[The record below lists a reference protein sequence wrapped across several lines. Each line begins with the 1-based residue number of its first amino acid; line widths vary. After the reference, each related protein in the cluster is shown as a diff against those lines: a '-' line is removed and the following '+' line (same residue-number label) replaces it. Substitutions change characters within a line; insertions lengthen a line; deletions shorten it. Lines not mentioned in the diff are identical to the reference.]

1 MDCYGIAML
10 KILMIGA
17 FGGAGAILRHFVS
30 VWSLHWFGSGFP
42 VGTLIV
48 NVAGCF
54 LLGTLYELSQS
65 TEFVSTEWRQAVG
78 VGFLGGL
85 TTFSTFGYET
95 HAHLQNSL
103 WRHAATN
110 VVLNVALGLLAVWA
124 GISLARFFATQV

>member
-1 MDCYGIAML
+1 ML

-48 NVAGCF
+48 NVTGCF

-65 TEFVSTEWRQAVG
+65 TEFVSTEWRHAIG

-95 HAHLQNSL
+95 HTHLQSAL
-103 WRHAATN
+103 WKHAATN
-110 VVLNVALGLLAVWA
+110 VVLNVTLGLLAVWA
-124 GISLARFFATQV
+124 GISLARFFATPV

>member
-1 MDCYGIAML
+1 MW
-10 KILMIGA
+10 KILLIGVG
-17 FGGAGAILRHFVS
+17 GGAGAILRHFVG

-42 VGTLIV
+42 IGTLIV

-54 LLGTLYELSQS
+54 LLGTLYEATAAAEWISN
-65 TEFVSTEWRQAVG
+65 EWRHGLG

-103 WRHAATN
+103 WRHAAAN
-110 VVLNVALGLLAVWA
+110 VVLNVALGLVAVWA
-124 GISLARFFATQV
+124 GISVAKLVVTPLLAR